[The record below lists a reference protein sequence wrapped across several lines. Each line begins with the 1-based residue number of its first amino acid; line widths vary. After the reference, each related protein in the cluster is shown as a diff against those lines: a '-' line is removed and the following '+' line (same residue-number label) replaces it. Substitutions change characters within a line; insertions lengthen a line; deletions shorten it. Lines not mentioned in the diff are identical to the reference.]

1 MQLEYCLVLNG
12 IVWEVCFMVS
22 FDRSEVPT
30 LMDCVRVLKKFRFH
44 VNFSIFAVR
53 VSDFFYSV
61 T

>member
-1 MQLEYCLVLNG
+1 
-12 IVWEVCFMVS
+12 MVS